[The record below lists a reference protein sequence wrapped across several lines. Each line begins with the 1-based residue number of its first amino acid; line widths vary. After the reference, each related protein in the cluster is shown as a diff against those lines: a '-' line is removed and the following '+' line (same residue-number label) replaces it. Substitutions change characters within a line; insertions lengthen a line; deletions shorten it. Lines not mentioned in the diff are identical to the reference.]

1 MILGRYLPSIDT
13 FAQWVA
19 WPVMIMLLYCFNFTT
34 VFAISS
40 LNLIELAS
48 NRAIYN
54 YKDSDVSSK
63 SVNQPWYEHNANIY
77 IVCFVIIGCLVIVI
91 SNKRHVGLIAPPFK
105 ISFLA
110 TEN

>member
-1 MILGRYLPSIDT
+1 MALTRNRT
-13 FAQWVA
+13 
-19 WPVMIMLLYCFNFTT
+19 MLLCSFNITT

-40 LNLIELAS
+40 LSLIELAS
-48 NRAIYN
+48 NRAN

-63 SVNQPWYEHNANIY
+63 SVNQPWYEYNANIY

-105 ISFLA
+105 NSFLA
-110 TEN
+110 TGN